1 MSYHIRPG
9 TPIHRIH
16 SIRNPGS
23 GRFID
28 IVVLNSDFTVDGD
41 AGTGLVSGYSVAV
54 DKVVEVRSTLDRDIA
69 IAATVLPPLC
79 TTL

>member
-1 MSYHIRPG
+1 MEI
-9 TPIHRIH
+9 
-16 SIRNPGS
+16 S
-23 GRFID
+23 GRLA
-28 IVVLNSDFTVDGD
+28 VSRHNSLKAVALNSDFTVDGD